1 MTNRQK
7 IEYLQQYEVLIG
19 DARDRKLMIEY
30 WEGKKEGLG
39 SAPIG
44 DGPHGGGTKTC
55 SADSKSYSKEQ
66 IGGGWNQLEDHNT
79 KIHALSNWGR
89 VR

>member
-30 WEGKKEGLG
+30 WEGKKR
-39 SAPIG
+39 
-44 DGPHGGGTKTC
+44 
-55 SADSKSYSKEQ
+55 
-66 IGGGWNQLEDHNT
+66 GWGQHLLEMVPMGAAQ
-79 KIHALSNWGR
+79 KLALRIANHILKNK
-89 VR
+89 